1 MAMTRANEDRPTFQ
15 KPTPALFPSA
25 RFGSV
30 TLRAAGVLYFAL
42 AVIPLLARAQMQNP
56 ALREAGPYRIAGKVV
71 SAAEGTPL
79 SRARVTLQDVR
90 NRRSEI
96 FVITADDGR
105 FEFANLPAG
114 KFALSGAK
122 RGYITSSYDQH
133 DHYST
138 AIVTGTEFDTS
149 DLTLRLAPVARLT
162 GHVLDE
168 FGDPVRNA
176 SVSLWL
182 DDHSSGIS
190 RTVIIRTE
198 TSDDQ
203 GFFEFTPL
211 DAGTY
216 FLSVSAR
223 PWYAIPARPTH
234 QEGMPDLPAA
244 VDPALDAI
252 YLPTYYAGANDLED
266 ASPIL
271 VRGGDRLDF
280 DLHLMPVPPLH
291 VTLHVPQSADP
302 QSFRYPMLF
311 RRSSD
316 GSQTLAPPQVQMISR
331 DLFEVTAAPGK
342 YQLNLQGRDGTAEA
356 MQVDIS
362 EDKQEI
368 EASSAQAN
376 STLSAKVE
384 LPGEPAIPPGT
395 MIALRIPKGLVI
407 AAQPVDANHEL
418 TFSNVLPGKYEI
430 LAGSPRRALAVVR
443 MVVNGAPVAGHS
455 LTMLP
460 GTTMNVALT
469 LVGGSGDI
477 SGVAQRSG
485 KAVAGAM
492 VVLVPK
498 NPESHREIF
507 RRDQSDLDGT
517 FIFQSVIPGDYT
529 VIAIE
534 NGWDLDWSKPAI
546 LARYTV
552 HGEPI
557 VVPPGAK
564 MQIQLPKPVEIQ
576 RK

>member
-1 MAMTRANEDRPTFQ
+1 
-15 KPTPALFPSA
+15 
-25 RFGSV
+25 
-30 TLRAAGVLYFAL
+30 
-42 AVIPLLARAQMQNP
+42 MQNP
-56 ALREAGPYRIAGKVV
+56 APREAGPYRIAGKLV
-71 SAAEGTPL
+71 SVTEGSVL
-79 SRARVTLQDVR
+79 ARARVTLQDAK
-90 NRRSEI
+90 NRRAEI
-96 FVITADDGR
+96 FVITGDDGR

-133 DHYST
+133 DQYST
-138 AIVTGTEFDTS
+138 AIVTGADFDTS
-149 DLTLRLAPVARLT
+149 DLTLKLAPVARLT

-176 SVSLWL
+176 NVSLWL

-190 RTVIIRTE
+190 RTVIIRTD
-198 TSDDQ
+198 TTDDQ

-211 DAGTY
+211 DVGTY
-216 FLSVSAR
+216 FLSASAA
-223 PWYAIPARPTH
+223 PWYALPQRRVYG
-234 QEGMPDLPAA
+234 EDMPDLPTS

-280 DLHLMPVPPLH
+280 DLHLVPVPPLH
-291 VTLHVPQSADP
+291 VTLHVPESADP

-316 GSQTLAPPQVQMISR
+316 GSQTVARPQVQMISR
-331 DLFEVTAAPGK
+331 GVFEVTAAPGK

-384 LPGEPAIPPGT
+384 LSGETTFPPRAE
-395 MIALRIPKGLVI
+395 IALRVPQGRVI
-407 AAQPVDANHEL
+407 AAQAVDANREV

-430 LAGSPRRALAVVR
+430 LAGSPRRAFAVVR
-443 MVVNGAPVAGHS
+443 MVVNGTPVAGHS
-455 LTMLP
+455 LTVLP
-460 GTTMNVALT
+460 GTTMNIVLT

-477 SGVAQRSG
+477 SGVVQRAG
-485 KAVAGAM
+485 KGVAGAM

-498 NPESHREIF
+498 NPGSHREIF
-507 RRDQSDLDGT
+507 RRDQSDMDGT
-517 FIFQSVIPGDYT
+517 FVFQSVIPGAYT

-534 NGWDLDWSKPAI
+534 NGWDLDWSKPAV
-546 LARYTV
+546 LARYTA

-557 VVPPGAK
+557 IIPVGAK

-576 RK
+576 HK